1 MSHRKLLKVEDCEK
15 LSNHEVRELYK
26 KYINPAIERLFGAFD
41 LGQEIVDHAEGVWIY
56 TKNNEKIL
64 DATGGIGVLSHGH
77 NNSRI
82 LNTRIEFQ
90 KQKRM
95 EVHKTIF
102 SPYMAAL
109 SHNIAQL
116 LPGDLDFSFFCNSGA
131 EAVEGAV
138 KLAYKFHEGNRK
150 IILHSDISY
159 HGKLLGSASI
169 TASKEVHFKYPSI
182 PNTHSFKFNDISSV
196 KEKISSF
203 RKESGESDVYA
214 LIIEPFSAGNIRACD
229 TKFLQ
234 ELQKVC
240 NENGIVLIFDE
251 IYVGW
256 YKTGNRFNFM
266 DHDVIPDIL
275 TTSKSLGGGKSSISA
290 YVSRESILKKA
301 YGNIRDA
308 TLHTTTYSG
317 MGEEC
322 ITALE
327 AINIM
332 EEENYREKSLRIEK
346 TTKLRCER
354 LIDRFPDEII
364 ECRGSGA
371 LHGIFIKTEK
381 TFLSRLLKLLPL
393 EMNKDE
399 QFLSKL
405 IVASLA
411 DWMYRHKK
419 IYVLFANADEVAF
432 LFTPSLVMEDDE
444 INYFFDSVEDA
455 FENGIRKIIT
465 EFITKQFSKTLRG

>member
-1 MSHRKLLKVEDCEK
+1 
-15 LSNHEVRELYK
+15 
-26 KYINPAIERLFGAFD
+26 
-41 LGQEIVDHAEGVWIY
+41 
-56 TKNNEKIL
+56 
-64 DATGGIGVLSHGH
+64 
-77 NNSRI
+77 
-82 LNTRIEFQ
+82 
-90 KQKRM
+90 
-95 EVHKTIF
+95 
-102 SPYMAAL
+102 
-109 SHNIAQL
+109 
-116 LPGDLDFSFFCNSGA
+116 
-131 EAVEGAV
+131 
-138 KLAYKFHEGNRK
+138 
-150 IILHSDISY
+150 
-159 HGKLLGSASI
+159 
-169 TASKEVHFKYPSI
+169 
-182 PNTHSFKFNDISSV
+182 
-196 KEKISSF
+196 
-203 RKESGESDVYA
+203 
-214 LIIEPFSAGNIRACD
+214 
-229 TKFLQ
+229 
-234 ELQKVC
+234 
-240 NENGIVLIFDE
+240 
-251 IYVGW
+251 
-256 YKTGNRFNFM
+256 M

-346 TTKLRCER
+346 TTKLRCAR
-354 LIDRFPDEII
+354 LMDRFADEIT

-419 IYVLFANADEVAF
+419 IYVLFSTADEIAF
-432 LFTPSLVMEDDE
+432 MFTPSLVMEDDE

-455 FENGIRKIIT
+455 FEKGIRKIIT
-465 EFITKQFSKTLRG
+465 EFITKQFSKTLHG